1 MACHLPTHRSSR
13 ERAINARNAVA
24 ALSGVIPVAIYDHNE
39 GPKKYGAGRESPQ
52 GFEAFTAYLQLGRQR
67 TVGKAAD
74 VSGISLNTC
83 KDLAKRF
90 CWAKRVAQWDAD
102 QMKARFEEVR
112 RERET
117 RHRDEINKFRERQA
131 SRAIAMGD
139 LADLML
145 DMTTDKLQAM
155 RAAGE
160 HISEQSIA
168 QVARTVASLA
178 DMSMQIQATALG
190 IDDLNEALDTEM
202 DD

>member
-1 MACHLPTHRSSR
+1 M
-13 ERAINARNAVA
+13 
-24 ALSGVIPVAIYDHNE
+24 AIYNHNK

-67 TVGKAAD
+67 TIKKAAE
-74 VSGISLNTC
+74 VAGIALTTC

-90 CWAKRVAQWDAD
+90 CWTERAAQFDAD

-117 RHRDEINKFRERQA
+117 RHREEINKFRERQA
-131 SRAIAMGD
+131 NRAIAMGD

-145 DMTTDKLQAM
+145 DMTTDKLTAM

-190 IDDLNEALDTEM
+190 IDDLNEALDAEM
-202 DD
+202 E